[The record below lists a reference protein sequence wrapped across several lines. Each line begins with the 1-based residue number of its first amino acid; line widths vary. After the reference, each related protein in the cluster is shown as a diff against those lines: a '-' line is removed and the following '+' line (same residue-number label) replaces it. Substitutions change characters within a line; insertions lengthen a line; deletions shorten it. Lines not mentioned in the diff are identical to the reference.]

1 MSENPENPLIAV
13 ARAKYEEIRRA
24 LEEGKQVFISNTKVK
39 TIELK
44 PSKRSVV
51 IIING
56 DTMIYPSQLRPVSYT
71 HLTLPT
77 KRIV

>member
-1 MSENPENPLIAV
+1 MSEPENPLIEV
-13 ARAKYEEIRRA
+13 ARKKYEEIRKA
-24 LEEGKQVFISNTKVK
+24 LEEGRQVFVSNTKVK

-56 DTMIYPSQLRPVSYT
+56 DTMIYPSQLRQVRV
-71 HLTLPT
+71 LIL
-77 KRIV
+77 

>member
-1 MSENPENPLIAV
+1 MSEPENPLIEV
-13 ARAKYEEIRRA
+13 ARKRYEEIRKA
-24 LEEGKQVFISNTKVK
+24 LEEGRQVFVSNIKVK

-56 DTMIYPSQLRPVSYT
+56 DTMIYPSQLRQVRV
-71 HLTLPT
+71 LIL
-77 KRIV
+77 

>member
-1 MSENPENPLIAV
+1 MSEPENPLIAV

-24 LEEGKQVFISNTKVK
+24 LKEGRQVFISGVKVK

-56 DTMIYPSQLRPVSYT
+56 DTMIYPSQLRQVRV
-71 HLTLPT
+71 LIL
-77 KRIV
+77 

>member
-13 ARAKYEEIRRA
+13 ARAKYEEIRSA
-24 LEEGKQVFISNTKVK
+24 LEEGRQVFISGVKVK

-56 DTMIYPSQLRPVSYT
+56 DTMIYPSQLRQVRV
-71 HLTLPT
+71 LIL
-77 KRIV
+77 

>member
-1 MSENPENPLIAV
+1 MSEPENPLIAV
-13 ARAKYEEIRRA
+13 ARAKYEEIRGA
-24 LEEGKQVFISNTKVK
+24 LEEGRQVFISGVKVK

-56 DTMIYPSQLRPVSYT
+56 DTMIYPSQLRQVRV
-71 HLTLPT
+71 LIL
-77 KRIV
+77 

>member
-13 ARAKYEEIRRA
+13 ARAKYEEIRGA
-24 LEEGKQVFISNTKVK
+24 LEEGRQVFISGVKVK

-56 DTMIYPSQLRPVSYT
+56 DTMIYPSQLRQVRV
-71 HLTLPT
+71 LIL
-77 KRIV
+77 